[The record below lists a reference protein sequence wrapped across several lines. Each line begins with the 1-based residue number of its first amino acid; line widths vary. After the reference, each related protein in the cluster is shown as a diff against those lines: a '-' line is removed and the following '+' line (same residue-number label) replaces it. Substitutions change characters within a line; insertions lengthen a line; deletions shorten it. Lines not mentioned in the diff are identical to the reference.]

1 MILLINIFI
10 KLVFLVE
17 HLLIVLPIVNLI
29 FDFILIMKS
38 ILLKRLKNWTKLIN
52 KLDYLMIAYL
62 YFMITKQELEE
73 WKRDFWKFCF
83 VFTIY
88 DNNLATTF

>member
-10 KLVFLVE
+10 KLIFLVE

-29 FDFILIMKS
+29 FDFILIMKL
-38 ILLKRLKNWTKLIN
+38 ILLKRLKNWTKLKN

-62 YFMITKQELEE
+62 YFMITKQGLEE
-73 WKRDFWKFCF
+73 WKRDFGKFCF
-83 VFTIY
+83 VFTI
-88 DNNLATTF
+88 